1 MKSVTRECCL
11 YRTMGGGGEHGA
23 AQGKSLKVGK
33 LTASKLSYLPEFF
46 NRDIDISPCWAFKKV
61 VFCVER
67 QKGRIQV
74 KKTSP
79 NILYIEVK
87 IEEHLYYTLY

>member
-1 MKSVTRECCL
+1 MKVREDRITSQGCFKLDMKSVTRECCL
-11 YRTMGGGGEHGA
+11 YRTMGGGGEHSA

-46 NRDIDISPCWAFKKV
+46 NLDIDISPSPCWAFEKV

-67 QKGRIQV
+67 QKGQAFR
-74 KKTSP
+74 
-79 NILYIEVK
+79 
-87 IEEHLYYTLY
+87 